1 MQSLASLLV
10 ANPTRLRARHST
22 GQDFLTLVS
31 EHEQR
36 HHPADDGQARE
47 VGRVAADLGPPGA
60 APDADQEHQVPGNVG
75 DEREHDHPGGRTGD
89 DQRQGE
95 HGGEQVDETAAED
108 APEPEG
114 AAERKAA
121 APELDDSPHASS
133 SLTLGAPPGPGPA
146 AAPRLA
152 YNNPL
157 HGSPIA

>member
-60 APDADQEHQVPGNVG
+60 APDADQEHQVPGSVG
-75 DEREHDHPGGRTGD
+75 DEREHDHPGGRAGD

-95 HGGEQVDETAAED
+95 HGGEEVDETAAED

-114 AAERKAA
+114 AAEREVT
-121 APELDDSPHASS
+121 APELDDVSHACS
-133 SLTLGAPPGPGPA
+133 SLALDVPPGPWRA
-146 AAPRLA
+146 SSQYLTCD
-152 YNNPL
+152 NL
-157 HGSPIA
+157 S